1 MRLLGVMAGLVIT
14 ALTSVAAAS
23 DPVSF
28 PEVRPGVSF
37 SFPADHGA
45 HPAFRNEWWYI
56 TGWLKRADGS
66 PMGFQVTFFRFRPGI
81 ADDNPSGF
89 AAKQILFAHA
99 ALSDPKLGRL
109 LHQEQIYRAG
119 FGLAQATTGD
129 ADVVIGD
136 WMLKRSVD
144 GRFHT
149 LAGGKDFTLDLTFS
163 PTQPVLPEGENGYS
177 RKGPKPGDASHYYS
191 LPHLAVAGH
200 VIRDGRSETV
210 TGSAWLDRE
219 WSSNYLD
226 PDATGWDWTGLNLDG
241 GGALMAFR
249 IRDRA
254 GGTLWAGGTLR
265 EADGAI
271 HVLAPGDLQFTP
283 MRKWRSPQS
292 GTTYPVEMTLG
303 VRLPEGEKQWHLTPL
318 FDNQEYDARVTGGPV
333 YWEGAVRSNGATG
346 YLELTGYFQPLR
358 M

>member
-1 MRLLGVMAGLVIT
+1 
-14 ALTSVAAAS
+14 
-23 DPVSF
+23 
-28 PEVRPGVSF
+28 
-37 SFPADHGA
+37 
-45 HPAFRNEWWYI
+45 
-56 TGWLKRADGS
+56 
-66 PMGFQVTFFRFRPGI
+66 VTFFRFRPGI
-81 ADDNPSGF
+81 AEDNPSAF
-89 AAKQILFAHA
+89 AARQILYAHA

-109 LHQEQIYRAG
+109 LHQERIYRAG

-129 ADVVIGD
+129 TDVIIGD
-136 WMLKRSVD
+136 WTLKRTAD

-149 LAGGKDFTLDLTFS
+149 LAGGKDFTLDLNFT
-163 PTQPVLPEGENGYS
+163 PGQPVLPEGDNGYS

-191 LPHLAVAGH
+191 LPHLSVTGH
-200 VIRDGRSETV
+200 VVRGGKTETV
-210 TGSAWLDRE
+210 TGTAWLDRE

-226 PDATGWDWTGLNLDG
+226 PDAVGWDWTGLNLDA
-241 GGALMAFR
+241 GGAVMAFR

-265 EADGAI
+265 EANGAI

-303 VRLPEGEKQWHLTPL
+303 VHLTDGERNWHLTPL
-318 FDNQEYDARVTGGPV
+318 FDNQEYDARTTGGPV
-333 YWEGAVRSNGATG
+333 YWEGAVKSNGATG

-358 M
+358 L

>member
-1 MRLLGVMAGLVIT
+1 MRISGFIAGLAIA
-14 ALTSVAAAS
+14 ALASVAAVS

-28 PEVRPGVSF
+28 PEVRPGVPF

-45 HPAFRNEWWYI
+45 HPLFRNEWWYI
-56 TGWLKRADGS
+56 TGWLKRSDGS

-81 ADDNPSGF
+81 AEDNPSAF
-89 AAKQILFAHA
+89 AAKQVLYAHA
-99 ALSDPKLGRL
+99 ALSDPELGRL
-109 LHQEQIYRAG
+109 LHQERIYRTG

-129 ADVVIGD
+129 TDVVIGD
-136 WMLKRSVD
+136 WTLTRSAD

-149 LAGGKDFTLDLTFS
+149 VAGGRDFTLDLTFA
-163 PTQPVLPEGENGYS
+163 PTEAVLPEGENGYS
-177 RKGPKPGDASHYYS
+177 RKGPRPGDASRYYS
-191 LPHLAVAGH
+191 VPHLSVAGH
-200 VIRDGRSETV
+200 VMRDGKSETV

-226 PDATGWDWTGLNLDG
+226 PDAAGWDWTGLNLDD

-249 IRDRA
+249 IRDRT

-265 EADGAI
+265 EANGTM
-271 HVLAPGDLQFTP
+271 HVLSPGDLRFTP
-283 MRKWRSPQS
+283 LRKWRSPQS
-292 GTTYPVEMTLG
+292 GTTYPVEMNLG
-303 VRLPEGEKQWHLTPL
+303 VHLPDGERQWHLTPL
-318 FDNQEYDARVTGGPV
+318 FDNQEYDARMTGGPV